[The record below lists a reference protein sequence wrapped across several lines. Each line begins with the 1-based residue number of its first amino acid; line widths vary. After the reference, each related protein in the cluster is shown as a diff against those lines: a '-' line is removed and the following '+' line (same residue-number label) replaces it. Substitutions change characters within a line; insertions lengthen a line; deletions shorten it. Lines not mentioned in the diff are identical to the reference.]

1 METRLT
7 EFSYG
12 YCVTEEFAN
21 GMGAGLKAAPYFP
34 SLYVEGKAG
43 GGFDVLI
50 GSALFLQFK
59 LCHELTRATAL
70 ECKKGLLQPTF
81 YRFWLH
87 RKDQSDQHKM
97 LVELEQAGNQVYY
110 IAPGFADVDTLNR
123 HYVMKQ
129 VVANSAMFSPL
140 DIGSLPNNDRHR
152 ISFRPGDSTAYFMS
166 DPRSSGYGGAPK
178 SFLEPW
184 ITPRRQTGTASE
196 SGSGK
201 CLEKWTRSS
210 KNITEEGGGRS
221 LKRQR
226 LSHTMTTLLSGRRT
240 WRGPILEQNCF
251 SPPDQDNK
259 GRATLMRHSESQPAH
274 CAGNPLR
281 IVRAG

>member
-59 LCHELTRATAL
+59 LCHELTRGTAL
-70 ECKKGLLQPTF
+70 ECKKGLLPPTF

-97 LVELEQAGNQVYY
+97 LMELEQAGNQVYY
-110 IAPGFADVDTLNR
+110 IAPAFADVDALNR
-123 HYVMKQ
+123 YYVTKQ
-129 VVANSAMFSPL
+129 VLANSALFSPL
-140 DIGSLPNNDRHR
+140 DIGPLPNNKRHR
-152 ISFRPGDSTAYFMS
+152 VSFRRGDSTAYFMS
-166 DPRSSGYGGAPK
+166 EPRKLRARSRPEVVSKAMDHPTVSAWNDVREWLRGVSEKLESIIQERHGRKWQDAVEWSASQQYDEGPLERTAYLARTYFGAELFLAAKPK
-178 SFLEPW
+178 
-184 ITPRRQTGTASE
+184 QQG
-196 SGSGK
+196 
-201 CLEKWTRSS
+201 
-210 KNITEEGGGRS
+210 
-221 LKRQR
+221 
-226 LSHTMTTLLSGRRT
+226 
-240 WRGPILEQNCF
+240 
-251 SPPDQDNK
+251 
-259 GRATLMRHSESQPAH
+259 
-274 CAGNPLR
+274 
-281 IVRAG
+281 

>member
-59 LCHELTRATAL
+59 LCHELRRRTAL

-97 LVELEQAGNQVYY
+97 LMELEQAGNQV
-110 IAPGFADVDTLNR
+110 
-123 HYVMKQ
+123 
-129 VVANSAMFSPL
+129 
-140 DIGSLPNNDRHR
+140 
-152 ISFRPGDSTAYFMS
+152 
-166 DPRSSGYGGAPK
+166 
-178 SFLEPW
+178 
-184 ITPRRQTGTASE
+184 
-196 SGSGK
+196 
-201 CLEKWTRSS
+201 
-210 KNITEEGGGRS
+210 
-221 LKRQR
+221 
-226 LSHTMTTLLSGRRT
+226 
-240 WRGPILEQNCF
+240 
-251 SPPDQDNK
+251 
-259 GRATLMRHSESQPAH
+259 
-274 CAGNPLR
+274 
-281 IVRAG
+281 